1 MVRLLT
7 LPYVAE
13 EVLPDQAVEASRLA
27 SDLVSRGQKIES
39 YLSNI
44 SLDEKKDDAE
54 TLHVYGV
61 MDTLRRS
68 AKDAE
73 NFTNRAFNITHMMVS
88 MLQSAYPSAGAS
100 PALQLLHRLHLDIGK
115 AKGAVGVVS
124 EPSTTL
130 DSKEDDSHAGAMELL
145 RAMERRIG
153 KLLGQTPGSTQ
164 VLEPDAPALPAKV
177 KGASVAPD
185 VTLAAAML
193 PLHMTARGRRARDC
207 THRAMLFL

>member
-1 MVRLLT
+1 MVRVLT

-13 EVLPDQAVEASRLA
+13 EVLPNQAVEASRLA
-27 SDLVSRGQKIES
+27 SDLVSRGAKIES

-44 SLDEKKDDAE
+44 TLDEKKDDAE

-73 NFTNRAFNITHMMVS
+73 NFTNRAFNLTHMMVS
-88 MLQSAYPSAGAS
+88 MLQSAYPSADAS
-100 PALQLLHRLHLDIGK
+100 PALQLLHGLHLDIGK

-124 EPSTTL
+124 EPSITQQ
-130 DSKEDDSHAGAMELL
+130 DNSHAGAMELL
-145 RAMERRIG
+145 RAMERKIG
-153 KLLGQTPGSTQ
+153 QLLGQTPGSTQ

-177 KGASVAPD
+177 KGATVPIAL
-185 VTLAAAML
+185 VVL
-193 PLHMTARGRRARDC
+193 PQQLTRRGRDC